1 MLKAKLNQIMKE
13 KSLSSRQVAKDIGVS
28 HTTIIRA
35 LRGDIVDID
44 TVLKIGPWMGVK
56 PATLL
61 NSMVTTEFGLPDQIA
76 VMLENAPLL
85 ASQFAKAIKA
95 IKDEKVDPA
104 IIADIAAYAAY
115 KINLSSS
122 HPR

>member
-1 MLKAKLNQIMKE
+1 MKE